1 MCSSDLVVSGLVS
14 RTIVRDDLLG
24 PTDYHGAVYMEH
36 LEQYDVSNQYVEEIE
51 WLFNYQLDVGFNE
64 PSEDGWHEAE
74 RIAKQY
80 GVSDIN
86 FVKPSIGEA
95 TRVLLR
101 RVPDR
106 VLLAKAYYGS
116 TILEP
121 ILTLAKEKNVPV
133 EWVDLKSYCAIGIIK
148 DLADA

>member
-1 MCSSDLVVSGLVS
+1 
-14 RTIVRDDLLG
+14 
-24 PTDYHGAVYMEH
+24 MEH
-36 LEQYDVSNQYVEEIE
+36 LEQYDISNQYVEEIE

-64 PSEDGWHEAE
+64 PSEDGWREAE
-74 RIAKQY
+74 SIAKQY

-101 RVPDR
+101 RIPDR

-133 EWVDLKSYCAIGIIK
+133 EWVDLKSYRAIGIIK